1 MKKKLQEI
9 KQKAKGNPVEEKDE
23 EEEGTEM
30 KDLTVKTDART
41 EEELQKLQ
49 ARQTDI
55 V

>member
-1 MKKKLQEI
+1 MEEI
-9 KQKAKGNPVEEKDE
+9 KQKAKGNPVEKKDGE
-23 EEEGTEM
+23 EDGTEM